1 MRGRTALRRA
11 SGATLALAL
20 AALMLPFDTTPA
32 DAGRIKVRVRSSH
45 SAANKVDE
53 HQTARPDSPLR
64 MRIRSGSSSSAADT
78 RDDQK
83 ARPRAPSAAAAAA
96 ARARAALEAEKA
108 AQAAKG
114 VAAVVAAPQ
123 ALPTAKTTDY
133 GNGVTCIAG
142 C

>member
-1 MRGRTALRRA
+1 MA
-11 SGATLALAL
+11 LALGL
-20 AALMLPFDTTPA
+20 AALMLPLETTSA
-32 DAGRIKVRVRSSH
+32 EAGRIKVRVRSSH
-45 SAANKVDE
+45 NPASKVGE
-53 HQTARPDSPLR
+53 QQTAKPGSPLR
-64 MRIRSGSSSSAADT
+64 VRIRTSSGSGSSAADG

-96 ARARAALEAEKA
+96 ARARATLEAEKA

-114 VAAVVAAPQ
+114 VAPAAAAPQ